1 MAADRPGPLLS
12 TASIDLRLTG
22 THPRAMIQSR
32 KSGYWKFD
40 VSVHRL
46 RIKINTVRLGPGC
59 TCAKGA
65 AMR

>member
-12 TASIDLRLTG
+12 TASMDLRLTG

-46 RIKINTVRLGPGC
+46 PIGTIGIKYG
-59 TCAKGA
+59 
-65 AMR
+65 